1 MEIRRAARDDFAGIE
16 VLLRSHEWD
25 VKDLE
30 EGEAFVARVDGE
42 VIGVVRVI
50 EVAPRTFV
58 IDDVLMHRDRRGTG
72 IGADLMREAMGDRS
86 GDFYLVCHDERV
98 PFYSRL
104 GFSPIEEAQYPGP
117 ALDYAY
123 RVDDL
128 PNRPDH
134 FHRLLHRPARAVR

>member
-1 MEIRRAARDDFAGIE
+1 MPSAVQIGRAGPEDFPAIE
-16 VLLRSHEWD
+16 TLLRSHEWD
-25 VKDLE
+25 VKDLN
-30 EGEAFVARVDGE
+30 EGEAFVARDDGE

-50 EVAPRTFV
+50 EVAPRMFV
-58 IDDVLMHRDRRGTG
+58 VDDVLMHRDRRGTG
-72 IGADLMREAMGDRS
+72 VGASLMREAMGDRS

-104 GFSPIEEAQYPGP
+104 GFGPTEETTYPKP

-123 RVDDL
+123 RVRDL

-134 FHRLLHRPARAVR
+134 VHRVMHRPA